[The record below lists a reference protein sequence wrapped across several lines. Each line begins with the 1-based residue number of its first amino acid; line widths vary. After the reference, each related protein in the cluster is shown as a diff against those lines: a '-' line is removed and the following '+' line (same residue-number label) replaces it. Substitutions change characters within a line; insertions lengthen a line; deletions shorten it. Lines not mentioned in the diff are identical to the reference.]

1 MDGGGLF
8 NYSLL
13 LGQKLSDS
21 PTPKSSQ
28 IHATLNQSGSSQAGR
43 FYEVLDTIRHPC
55 TGCPRDGRDLRARC
69 ALCLWGGGGPNEAH
83 LQLLVYQRGEEDVL
97 QQCCEGV
104 HGSLL
109 QAY

>member
-1 MDGGGLF
+1 MDGGELF

-21 PTPKSSQ
+21 PTPKSMQHSISLVQ
-28 IHATLNQSGSSQAGR
+28 ARLEDLTKFLTPFDTLAPAVLETAGTCG
-43 FYEVLDTIRHPC
+43 LA
-55 TGCPRDGRDLRARC
+55 ARC
-69 ALCLWGGGGPNEAH
+69 ASGGGPNEAH
-83 LQLLVYQRGEEDVL
+83 LQLLVYQRGEEDVM